1 MSKDSVI
8 INLRALPNPLADYD
22 IEVYFTPI
30 SDVPTEWDYGST
42 FVDSDQEYDD
52 SKHRWVTEPSDRFEN
67 DGELPEHDTCYTL
80 YAKKHG
86 EKIGSFTVP
95 SGAAGMVSEDVDPP
109 EGLTVREMNESVSN
123 STASFMQKRAYLQ
136 REYTDWF
143 TDLPSVGDK
152 YKDAWYKEIKKV
164 QSGSNVGR
172 IPGRDIV
179 SQDEAVG
186 ANATDISPSSPS
198 EGYELLYP
206 YQKNIDL
213 DKEIPD
219 LTPGVFTFTWT
230 EQPTVSTRAG
240 DVIDQTEQFV
250 RVGDEIHAPPR
261 LGYGIGHSGNR
272 FDYRIYSDID
282 TQHFEEYFAEG
293 NPSPEKP
300 HFHTKV
306 NDTGSDNTVKHWRT
320 SDYGR
325 HSPEIQDIARMNRKK
340 NSDET
345 RALRLAGQTP
355 AHLINGDVQNMW
367 GIEYTIPDSVANKAK
382 NEGKR
387 IRRRASNSTE
397 SFKSM
402 YESNEVLQHPKL
414 QEVAQKLRNVCNNIG
429 AESKAAQLRVVADF
443 VQYLPHSYADYS
455 EDVNNGGRLG
465 DMSDIP
471 KDYVTDPGN
480 GGSHPVWTLYGCR
493 GDCEDFTALFNAIV
507 LTDHFD
513 VETVD
518 TAVLNGLKSYNL
530 GGVIVGHTT
539 PSVPLEELG
548 VDDILINEGNAEV
561 AEENGISQYYI
572 PATYSHE
579 GTEYAYIET
588 SSMAPLGM
596 VTGRDAQFVDALPP
610 KSIEESPDE

>member
-1 MSKDSVI
+1 
-8 INLRALPNPLADYD
+8 
-22 IEVYFTPI
+22 
-30 SDVPTEWDYGST
+30 
-42 FVDSDQEYDD
+42 
-52 SKHRWVTEPSDRFEN
+52 
-67 DGELPEHDTCYTL
+67 
-80 YAKKHG
+80 
-86 EKIGSFTVP
+86 
-95 SGAAGMVSEDVDPP
+95 
-109 EGLTVREMNESVSN
+109 
-123 STASFMQKRAYLQ
+123 
-136 REYTDWF
+136 
-143 TDLPSVGDK
+143 
-152 YKDAWYKEIKKV
+152 
-164 QSGSNVGR
+164 
-172 IPGRDIV
+172 
-179 SQDEAVG
+179 
-186 ANATDISPSSPS
+186 
-198 EGYELLYP
+198 
-206 YQKNIDL
+206 
-213 DKEIPD
+213 
-219 LTPGVFTFTWT
+219 
-230 EQPTVSTRAG
+230 
-240 DVIDQTEQFV
+240 
-250 RVGDEIHAPPR
+250 
-261 LGYGIGHSGNR
+261 
-272 FDYRIYSDID
+272 
-282 TQHFEEYFAEG
+282 
-293 NPSPEKP
+293 
-300 HFHTKV
+300 
-306 NDTGSDNTVKHWRT
+306 
-320 SDYGR
+320 
-325 HSPEIQDIARMNRKK
+325 MNRKK